1 MTWQKA
7 ITGALLGALCVSCAT
22 EPSQQDLDTFLERRE
37 ICDHLRGEV
46 PEPGDRA
53 VMDEFNRQINT
64 YCKGTDAQLQQ
75 MKRRLAGNPRA
86 MEKLNDLEP
95 GIESSR

>member
-7 ITGALLGALCVSCAT
+7 ITGALLGALFVSCVT
-22 EPSQQDLDTFLERRE
+22 EPSQQELDSFFERCE

-53 VMDEFNRQINT
+53 AMDEFKGQIIT
-64 YCKGTDAQLQQ
+64 YCKGTDAQLKQ
-75 MKRRLAGNPRA
+75 MKRRFAGNPKA

-95 GIESSR
+95 GIEPSR